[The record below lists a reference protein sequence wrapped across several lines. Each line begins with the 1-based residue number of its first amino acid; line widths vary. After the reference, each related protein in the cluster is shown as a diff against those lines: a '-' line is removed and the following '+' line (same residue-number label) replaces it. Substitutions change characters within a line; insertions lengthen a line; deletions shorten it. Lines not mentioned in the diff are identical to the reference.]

1 MKRDKEEN
9 PRQNTAAALMDSV
22 VNTGDDFNG
31 CNGSSCDVTC
41 EVVFVHKELDLHFK
55 EKHPVS
61 FTVIS
66 FRLSLTSPFSD
77 RFLG

>member
-9 PRQNTAAALMDSV
+9 PRQSTAALMDSV
-22 VNTGDDFNG
+22 VNTGDDFNS
-31 CNGSSCDVTC
+31 CHGSSCDVTC
-41 EVVFVHKELDLHFK
+41 EVLFVHKELDLHFK

-66 FRLSLTSPFSD
+66 FRLSLTPPVSD
-77 RFLG
+77 RSPG